1 MIINLIFSIFTVVV
15 AKANETT
22 DYHLSPT
29 SPPIAFLAQY
39 YTLNLRVI
47 RLSNPVFN
55 YDGLPIFSTGLENG
69 TIEGTPDQIGSYLK
83 FIIVLDIQ

>member
-29 SPPIAFLAQY
+29 SPPIVFLAQY
-39 YTLNLRVI
+39 YTLKPE
-47 RLSNPVFN
+47 SNKTFESC
-55 YDGLPIFSTGLENG
+55 LQL
-69 TIEGTPDQIGSYLK
+69 
-83 FIIVLDIQ
+83 